1 MSGYREL
8 ALFVDISCDVGSL
21 VSALPSLGSLV
32 HADCPCGCQSCWIAV
47 MFCLA
52 MDLVTKLADNVGLST
67 FDAGLGP

>member
-8 ALFVDISCDVGSL
+8 ALFVDISCGEDSL
-21 VSALPSLGSLV
+21 VSAVLSLGSWIY
-32 HADCPCGCQSCWIAV
+32 ADCPCGCQSCWIAV

-67 FDAGLGP
+67 F